1 VHVIKSP
8 TGIWHFAGPQGPAS
22 VRVRGTIASNFG
34 DALMQAALRG
44 YGISMHP
51 YYMVSQ
57 SLDDGRLVAVLPE
70 YAPDAH
76 DVYVIYSSR
85 QNLPER
91 VRRFIALLREWA
103 RTPPLWSVP
112 RPSTPPMRRP
122 ARSAKA

>member
-1 VHVIKSP
+1 M
-8 TGIWHFAGPQGPAS
+8 
-22 VRVRGTIASNFG
+22 RVRGTIASNFG

-57 SLDDGRLVAVLPE
+57 SLDEGRLVAVLPE

-91 VRRFIALLREWA
+91 VRRFIAFLRDWA
-103 RTPPLWSVP
+103 RTPPLWSMPRPAAP
-112 RPSTPPMRRP
+112 RPSRRTPGERAGSASAAAAPRAIEVRARR
-122 ARSAKA
+122 AT